1 MTFPILV
8 DLDDAV
14 PIYAQIERQIRA
26 LLGSGH
32 WKPGD
37 KLPSVR
43 ETAVRLQVNP
53 LTIVKAYRHLQEEGL
68 LETRPGSGV
77 FAAKV
82 PQAPRAARR
91 EAVRRV
97 LEDAIAE
104 ASAHGLTRE
113 EIGELFDAALLK
125 HKARLQK

>member
-1 MTFPILV
+1 MSFPILI

-26 LLGSGH
+26 LLGSGY

-37 KLPSVR
+37 RLPSVR
-43 ETAVRLQVNP
+43 ETAVRLEVNP
-53 LTIVKAYRHLQEEGL
+53 LTVVKAYRHLQEEGL

-82 PQAPRAARR
+82 APTPKAERR
-91 EAVRRV
+91 DAVRRT
-97 LEDAIAE
+97 LEEAIAE
-104 ASAHGLTRE
+104 AATHGLTRE
-113 EIGELFDAALLK
+113 EISELFDAALLK
-125 HKARLQK
+125 HRARLPK